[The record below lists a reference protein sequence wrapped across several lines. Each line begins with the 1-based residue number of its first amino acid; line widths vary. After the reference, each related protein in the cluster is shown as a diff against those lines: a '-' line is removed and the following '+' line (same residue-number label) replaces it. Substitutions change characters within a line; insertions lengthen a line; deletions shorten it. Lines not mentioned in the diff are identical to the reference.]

1 MTILIKKARVI
12 DPTQKLDRI
21 SDIFIEDGRIK
32 KLAASINEKADTTID
47 GSDCIAAPG
56 FIDMHVHFRDPGFEY
71 KEDIYSGAEAALK
84 GGFTSVACMANTKP
98 VIDTPE
104 LVKYITDKAADTHVH
119 VYPVAA
125 MTKGLKG
132 EELVDIKALKEA
144 GAIAVSDDGRPVEN
158 SKLMLDVLKAADAN
172 NILSIAHSEDLD
184 LVDGGVINEGRVS
197 YEYGLRGMSRMAE
210 YMAVMRDVMLSLPKK
225 NRLHIAHVSCKESV
239 EAVRWAKK
247 INPNITCETA
257 PHYVSL
263 TENAVVKFG
272 VNAKMNPPL
281 RTEEDID
288 AVIEGLR
295 DGTIDVIA
303 TDHAPHSVEDKGEL
317 KKGAFGI
324 VGLETALPVCYTYLV
339 AAGKMS
345 IRKLIRLM
353 STNPAAILGIEGGSL
368 TTGSRADIVLFDT
381 EEYKVN
387 KSSFA
392 SKSKNTPFDGMTLR
406 GRVLCTISNGEVVYK
421 SDFI

>member
-21 SDIFIEDGRIK
+21 SDILIGDGKIK
-32 KLAASINEKADTTID
+32 KLALSINEKADTVID
-47 GSDCIAAPG
+47 GADCIAAPG

-71 KEDIYSGAEAALK
+71 KEDIITGARAALK

-98 VIDTPE
+98 VCDTPE
-104 LVKYITDKAADTHVH
+104 VVRYIKDKALETHVN

-125 MTKGLKG
+125 MTKGLRG
-132 EELVDIKALKEA
+132 EEMTDIKALKAA

-158 SKLMLDVLKAADAN
+158 SKMMLDVLRSADDN
-172 NILSIAHSEDLD
+172 NILSIAHSEDLS

-197 YEYGLRGMSRMAE
+197 SEFGLRGMSRMAE
-210 YMAVMRDVMLSLPKK
+210 YMAVTRDVMLSIPKK
-225 NRLHIAHVSCKESV
+225 NRLHIAHVSCRESV
-239 EAVRWAKK
+239 EAIRWAKTL
-247 INPNITCETA
+247 NPNITCETA

-263 TENAVVKFG
+263 TENNVMKLG

-281 RTEEDID
+281 RTQEDVD

-295 DGTIDVIA
+295 DGTIDAIA
-303 TDHAPHSVEDKGEL
+303 TDHAPHSEEDKGEL
-317 KKGAFGI
+317 SKGAFGI

-368 TTGSRADIVLFDT
+368 TTGSRADIVIFDT
-381 EEYKVN
+381 EEHKVN
-387 KSSFA
+387 RANFA

-406 GRVLCTISNGEVVYK
+406 GRVLCTISNGELVYK
-421 SDFI
+421 SEMI